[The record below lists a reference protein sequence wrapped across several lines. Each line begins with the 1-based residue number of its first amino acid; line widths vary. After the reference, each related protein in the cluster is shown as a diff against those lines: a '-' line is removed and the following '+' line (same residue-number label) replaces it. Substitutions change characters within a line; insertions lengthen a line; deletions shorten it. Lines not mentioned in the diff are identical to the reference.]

1 MRRQF
6 EVPDVFRNE
15 AGVTDVSERMTDK
28 SPVAVTQRKGTA
40 SGLPDGG
47 AVGESRGCDVKETR
61 RQACQ
66 LKRWAVRRESR
77 LGGRVYICATRRRP
91 GQQPNARNGKLTL
104 TVLVDGGRHY
114 APRTTRTGARQSD
127 EAKLLAMLSRPLS
140 RAPEPGPGPPVKGSS
155 SPATGQWWC
164 VPASRTVPAQRI
176 GTPALSEKTISNLVI
191 SDLGSMMEEGSCPRP
206 DLSSAGP
213 CRRACLRREMD
224 HGGIGANNEAAEC
237 LAGWHS
243 TAHGQ
248 GERGTSCCTAGP
260 IGIMPGFKS
269 QRSEL
274 ERAKR

>member
-1 MRRQF
+1 MQRG
-6 EVPDVFRNE
+6 
-15 AGVTDVSERMTDK
+15 GVRAS
-28 SPVAVTQRKGTA
+28 SPMPGMGSLLSRYWST
-40 SGLPDGG
+40 G
-47 AVGESRGCDVKETR
+47 ADTMLR
-61 RQACQ
+61 
-66 LKRWAVRRESR
+66 
-77 LGGRVYICATRRRP
+77 
-91 GQQPNARNGKLTL
+91 
-104 TVLVDGGRHY
+104 GRHEPALVSPTKPSY
-114 APRTTRTGARQSD
+114 WRCCLVPCLARRSQ
-127 EAKLLAMLSRPLS
+127 ALA
-140 RAPEPGPGPPVKGSS
+140 PPVKGSS

-191 SDLGSMMEEGSCPRP
+191 SDLGSMMEGSRPRP